1 MKNRYVFRLV
11 CFCLA
16 LLMIPLAAF
25 PAMAEEPESYNFA
38 KGQIIEADNN
48 YFPPEGFFDASF
60 LVDGEWLTLEGD
72 NLKLGWN
79 TDPFSGIGENDPVE
93 ITVTL
98 DGIYA
103 LERILLYPMKWTNG
117 EAFPRDFELLGS
129 MDGSEW
135 FAVCEAQK
143 DVTAAA
149 EDNVSVT
156 PKEYTPDAPV
166 SIRYFRIRITR
177 HSSIVDATGAATSA
191 LGEIELYGYHDTAA
205 EEAAAKALAEAKAA
219 ARTELET
226 YRAGKDDQDYR
237 EAQIAELDAALAKA
251 LETVESAKNTDA
263 ITAAVE
269 TARKALDA
277 VKTDAQLTAEETE
290 APTEAP
296 TEPETETPDGN
307 EPATTEGTVTTE
319 EPATDKADTAPET
332 VTPSPEDPSRD
343 TEARETFPAPAKA
356 CGASLNMGAL
366 GTALLMGAL
375 CLTRKR
381 REQE

>member
-1 MKNRYVFRLV
+1 MAGFGLIMGSALN
-11 CFCLA
+11 CLA
-16 LLMIPLAAF
+16 LRLVSGQKWSGKERSACPACGHVLSALDLVPLF
-25 PAMAEEPESYNFA
+25 SWL
-38 KGQIIEADNN
+38 
-48 YFPPEGFFDASF
+48 F
-60 LVDGEWLTLEGD
+60 LRG
-72 NLKLGWN
+72 KCR
-79 TDPFSGIGENDPVE
+79 
-93 ITVTL
+93 
-98 DGIYA
+98 YC
-103 LERILLYPMKWTNG
+103 K
-117 EAFPRDFELLGS
+117 
-129 MDGSEW
+129 
-135 FAVCEAQK
+135 
-143 DVTAAA
+143 
-149 EDNVSVT
+149 
-156 PKEYTPDAPV
+156 APV

-226 YRAGKDDQDYR
+226 YRACKDNQDYR
-237 EAQIAELDAALAKA
+237 EAQVAELDATLAKA
-251 LETVESAKNTDA
+251 LETVESARNTDA
-263 ITAAVE
+263 VAAAVE

-277 VKTDAQLTAEETE
+277 VKTHAQLTAEETE

>member
-1 MKNRYVFRLV
+1 MKKRFVSRLA
-11 CFCLA
+11 CLCLA

-25 PAMAEEPESYNFA
+25 PAMAEETESYNFA
-38 KGQIIEADNN
+38 KGQTIEADNN

-60 LVDGEWLTLEGD
+60 LVDGEWMTIEGD

-79 TDPFSGIGENDPVE
+79 TDPFSGIGETDPVE

-135 FAVCEAQK
+135 FSVYEAQK

-177 HSSIVDATGAATSA
+177 HSPIVDATGAATSA
-191 LGEIELYGYHDTAA
+191 LGEIELYGCRDTAA
-205 EEAAAKALAEAKAA
+205 EEAAAKALAEAKATA
-219 ARTELET
+219 KTELET
-226 YRAGKDDQDYR
+226 YRAGKDNQDYR
-237 EAQIAELDAALAKA
+237 EAQIGELDATLAKA
-251 LETVESAKNTDA
+251 LETVENAMNTDTVA
-263 ITAAVE
+263 AAVE
-269 TARKALDA
+269 TAKKALDA

-296 TEPETETPDGN
+296 TEPDTKAPDTDGLDTDVPDTDA
-307 EPATTEGTVTTE
+307 PATVLPGTDVSDADTRS
-319 EPATDKADTAPET
+319 PATD
-332 VTPSPEDPSRD
+332 
-343 TEARETFPAPAKA
+343 TEADGTAPAKG
-356 CGASLNMGAL
+356 CGSALSAIAVLLLTAL
-366 GTALLMGAL
+366 GAAWAL
-375 CLTRKR
+375 RR
-381 REQE
+381 REEA